1 VSTPCFIQTSPNLAG
16 KIPANGQEGLR
27 RDCEEV
33 ARRTVEF
40 LIQDEVES
48 PLYEASVHRPLRSR
62 VWVATYTGP
71 TGGQVWRSTGL
82 TDRDQALLLARDWEA
97 QARAQRE
104 KLTRR
109 RIKPVLRVRRSEPG
123 PGRGTLTQK
132 EVARLLNMS
141 ERGVREIEHRA
152 LQKLRS
158 HPLLKQVWQQY
169 LGGDLDEAQNLFT
182 PDEIEALFSVA
193 LTPVE
198 RVLIQKLVRLARG

>member
-1 VSTPCFIQTSPNLAG
+1 
-16 KIPANGQEGLR
+16 
-27 RDCEEV
+27 
-33 ARRTVEF
+33 